1 MCPNIEHSY
10 HVRDRWRPNS
20 QAYYSTVIR
29 AGNSLSEEYPK
40 KCYDDY
46 KPPQQAFRE
55 YSNNAQLIS
64 AGLPAG
70 QAGRQR
76 AHRHVRNLSNIQQTG
91 HSTILEPATG
101 GGNITDAFGAG
112 SKCVKPAGLR
122 VSRILPYPI
131 V

>member
-1 MCPNIEHSY
+1 MCSDILHSY
-10 HVRDRWRPNS
+10 PVRDRWRPSS

-46 KPPQQAFRE
+46 KPPQQAFRK
-55 YSNNAQLIS
+55 YSNNPSLIS

-70 QAGRQR
+70 QADRQR
-76 AHRHVRNLSNIQQTG
+76 AHRHVQNLSNIQKTA

-101 GGNITDAFGAG
+101 GGNLADVFGTE
-112 SKCVKPAGLR
+112 SNCVKPAGLR